1 MQRQTDQLGRLS
13 IPVEMRRQLG
23 IKNGDMVDIECT
35 GSKIIIKKA
44 YETDVIDRIKS
55 LVQIITVKHSD
66 IDELSEL
73 ETLIDML

>member
-1 MQRQTDQLGRLS
+1 MQRQTDALGRLS
-13 IPVEMRRQLG
+13 IPCDMRRQLG
-23 IKNGDMVDIECT
+23 INNGDMVDIECT

-44 YETDVIDRIKS
+44 YETDVIEKIKS
-55 LVQIITVKHSD
+55 IVQMIAIKHSD